1 MSLET
6 WANSQ
11 VWYTV
16 CSREVVWPL
25 VHKRA
30 HRQWIFSQATS
41 TLCFSF
47 GSEQKSVL
55 GIWHFYGH
63 MGCLHLNEIIRM
75 SDWHQQMVDGAE
87 FWISCKWLKALR
99 KASQWHPIKCS
110 GPSTICWHVTSECAP
125 LFREIQHV
133 LFALYG
139 AIFLQ
144 KLDQY
149 RNRAR
154 TVFCSI
160 QDITL
165 LFRSDQPNPCN
176 QSIILKVLTTRKY
189 LKLEFR
195 LQVSSISE
203 SSG

>member
-47 GSEQKSVL
+47 GSEQKSIL

-99 KASQWHPIKCS
+99 KASQWKLIKFS
-110 GPSTICWHVTSECAP
+110 APSTISWRQCDI
-125 LFREIQHV
+125 R
-133 LFALYG
+133 
-139 AIFLQ
+139 IFTGWVELSVI
-144 KLDQY
+144 
-149 RNRAR
+149 RNRALLGGCFLSASR
-154 TVFCSI
+154 
-160 QDITL
+160 L
-165 LFRSDQPNPCN
+165 NLFRSGKNDSFFSTWWSFSLNM
-176 QSIILKVLTTRKY
+176 SIFNHSGLI
-189 LKLEFR
+189 
-195 LQVSSISE
+195 SS
-203 SSG
+203 